1 VDSWLTDTVTVVG
14 GVVGAAGLGVGW
26 FSARDTHWDRRY
38 ERLIAIEQ
46 EARARGP
53 LTEGDTDASENAQA
67 AHAQFLQNLDREI
80 RTQQAAQLRAA
91 RRVTG
96 GASTGTAA
104 FCIIYG
110 AILAWLGSTSLSIKL
125 ENVDDST
132 AAAFSAWF
140 AAGLF
145 AVSAALLA
153 RGVHLVVRRI
163 ITREIRS
170 TIGLRDTYSV
180 ETARLIWRNVRRLG
194 RSSEPT

>member
-1 VDSWLTDTVTVVG
+1 MDSWLTDTVTVVG

-96 GASTGTAA
+96 GASTGPLLKTSVLPATDNPRSAINRVDWPTAVA
-104 FCIIYG
+104 
-110 AILAWLGSTSLSIKL
+110 A
-125 ENVDDST
+125 T
-132 AAAFSAWF
+132 AERAEGCASH
-140 AAGLF
+140 G
-145 AVSAALLA
+145 
-153 RGVHLVVRRI
+153 
-163 ITREIRS
+163 
-170 TIGLRDTYSV
+170 
-180 ETARLIWRNVRRLG
+180 
-194 RSSEPT
+194 